1 MRSWR
6 TRVHRGIGDRCQRVK
21 TFCLILGIL
30 RPVEWIF
37 EIIFCI
43 LSSCHVLVPAFLF
56 CNLGFLDY
64 RYIVFSS
71 LFCCTKIPE
80 NGFSTTTYSKH
91 IQFSKFESSKKTGW
105 PSWRCIWF
113 VRTDTKLWPWPM
125 QWRLGETW
133 QIFFIIFS
141 FNFPALWFAHLYIG
155 QGTWQLEDQEF
166 IYTFK
171 NLCLS

>member
-1 MRSWR
+1 M
-6 TRVHRGIGDRCQRVK
+6 
-21 TFCLILGIL
+21 
-30 RPVEWIF
+30 EWIF

-91 IQFSKFESSKKTGW
+91 IQFSKFESFKKQVDQADDASDLCVQTQNFD
-105 PSWRCIWF
+105 PDQCNECSR
-113 VRTDTKLWPWPM
+113 RDLT
-125 QWRLGETW
+125 
-133 QIFFIIFS
+133 IFFHHILQFVMG
-141 FNFPALWFAHLYIG
+141 A
-155 QGTWQLEDQEF
+155 WQLEDQF
-166 IYTFK
+166 KSLFTPLKTFVSPS
-171 NLCLS
+171 NRCAVVFRPAQVVPAWL

>member
-1 MRSWR
+1 MR
-6 TRVHRGIGDRCQRVK
+6 TRGKRRFAAYPCFGSACSLSLFWVNLPLILVLGQQVDEKLTHRSAVHRGIGHRSQRVK
-21 TFCLILGIL
+21 AFCLILGIL

-91 IQFSKFESSKKTGW
+91 IQFSKFESSKKN
-105 PSWRCIWF
+105 RL
-113 VRTDTKLWPWPM
+113 TKLTM
-125 QWRLGETW
+125 
-133 QIFFIIFS
+133 
-141 FNFPALWFAHLYIG
+141 HLICAYRHKTLTLTNACNEG
-155 QGTWQLEDQEF
+155 
-166 IYTFK
+166 
-171 NLCLS
+171 